1 MARSVPKTKTLSP
14 EDREILRAIYYR
26 QRIPAHVIVA
36 HSATLANKLKL
47 FELAGIISRDGKAF
61 ALTDAGTSMLKRA
74 YRGQKPPMID
84 FKHSAR
90 LKRSQIKEEFIVG
103 SSLASEIAREASISE

>member
-1 MARSVPKTKTLSP
+1 MARSLSKTKALSP

-26 QRIPAHVIVA
+26 QRIPAHIVV
-36 HSATLANKLKL
+36 SESSTLANRLKL
-47 FELAGIISRDGKAF
+47 FELAGLISREGNTF
-61 ALTDAGTSMLKRA
+61 TLTDAGASVLKRA

-90 LKRSQIKEEFIVG
+90 LRRTQIKEEFIVG

>member
-1 MARSVPKTKTLSP
+1 MAGSLPKTKALSP

-26 QRIPAHVIVA
+26 QRIPARVA
-36 HSATLANKLKL
+36 LPLASTLANRLRL
-47 FELAGIISRDGKAF
+47 LEIAGIITRADNAF
-61 ALTDAGTSMLKRA
+61 MLTDAGVFLLKRA
-74 YRGQKPPMID
+74 YKSRKPPMID

-90 LKRSQIKEEFIVG
+90 LSKAQTKEEFIVG